1 MVYAYVVSYIL
12 YSIAVSVSFNQPT
25 YIVNENDGLLQA
37 VLVLNKSVAS
47 NITIQV
53 RTSDNI
59 ATGEHT
65 KSIKL
70 ITC

>member
-1 MVYAYVVSYIL
+1 M
-12 YSIAVSVSFNQPT
+12 SVSFNQST
-25 YIVNENDGLLQA
+25 YIVDENDGSVQA

-47 NITIQV
+47 NITIRV

-59 ATGEHT
+59 ATGEHA